1 MKWSFVGVGAIVA
14 GLIGLSVLLLF
25 QDITTKNEQD
35 YYLLKEAAQGA
46 MVDSVDLTY
55 YRSTG
60 EIKISSQKF
69 MANFIRRY
77 AENASFNGYGYDIEF
92 YDIIEIPPKVSIR
105 VKTKSNTIN
114 INTEANEF
122 DIVNQLDAILETIY
136 GIDSI
141 FTEEELNENNF
152 DTNNNDDPLEG
163 FNYDDFR
170 KFITR

>member
-1 MKWSFVGVGAIVA
+1 MRWSFVGVGAIVA

-35 YYLLKEAAQGA
+35 YYLLKEATQGA

-60 EIKISSQKF
+60 EIKISKQKF

-77 AENASFNGYGYDIEF
+77 AANASFNGYGYDIEF
-92 YDIIEIPPKVSIR
+92 YDIIEIPPKVSVK
-105 VKTKSNTIN
+105 VKTKSRTIN
-114 INTEANEF
+114 ISTESTDF
-122 DIVNQLDAILETIY
+122 DIVNQLDAILETVY

-141 FTEEELNENNF
+141 MTGDETNSESIENKNELEHDFSYEEF
-152 DTNNNDDPLEG
+152 K
-163 FNYDDFR
+163 

>member
-35 YYLLKEAAQGA
+35 YYLLKEATQGA
-46 MVDSVDLTY
+46 MIDSVDLTY

-60 EIKISSQKF
+60 EIKISNQKF

-77 AENASFNGYGYDIEF
+77 AENSNFNSSGYDIEF
-92 YDIIEIPPKVSIR
+92 YDIIEIPPKVSVR
-105 VKTKSNTIN
+105 VKTKSRTIN
-114 INTEANEF
+114 ISTEATDF

-136 GIDSI
+136 GINSI
-141 FTEEELNENNF
+141 FTEEELNDNNS
-152 DTNNNDDPLEG
+152 DINNHDNPLEG
-163 FNYDDFR
+163 FNHNDFR